1 MWRKQSDSLTCVC
14 LIIGGEVGCL
24 EVELVSGT
32 EVAVD
37 VTSES
42 VWNGSVVGTAVV
54 GTRGVVVGEGLVM
67 MGAGAGI

>member
-1 MWRKQSDSLTCVC
+1 M
-14 LIIGGEVGCL
+14 
-24 EVELVSGT
+24 ELVSGT
-32 EVAVD
+32 AVAVLD

-67 MGAGAGI
+67 MGAGAGIKKVFKI